1 LLEELQDLRGELFKR
16 FGIVVPPVKFR
27 ASKSDPGGKLPPNAF
42 RVELLTQT
50 RADKD
55 AIAVQVAI
63 AEGAAE
69 QILLDELR
77 RRLLAWRARWIT
89 ADYVDKQLGRNEPLR
104 TWLLNRYALADIKSL
119 LRGVLAPGDRELDAY
134 RTEGAGSALRQAAPG
149 QSLRELDWLLGSL
162 VFWSQA
168 GDGLDTAQLVRALQD
183 TQAGRLAPDRPS
195 SPDNPATGILAGIEA
210 LEQGDFPLAEER
222 FREAVAADRS
232 GAIATFLAA
241 YASRDALS
249 TMGEL
254 SKLTQACVSFKPPGE
269 LNERRSIEEQVRF
282 EIEDFLA
289 RHQDSIA
296 DPDRVRLEYCL
307 LEHYAASNYSD
318 HLRTSLKLFNTPR
331 YGGQLEPNQKYALGY
346 RALELSGRTL
356 DPPPDEAAAENWL
369 ASAFREWKETE
380 QDEANALDAF
390 QELLFRYQSRYD
402 RLPPRWYMDLLQRL
416 GERRPK
422 NPEIAYIDED
432 WPGVLAYDT
441 LIDTHLF
448 RNEIED
454 AARLLDDLRDDG
466 LTERPELGISRFF
479 LLLAAGRTDEA
490 LQFAERAHEI
500 PDFDR
505 ANALFLAALSQLV
518 TDRPEAEYA
527 ARKFFAT
534 THGSRDYIRLML
546 YWHLARNGKIDQAK
560 TYLDERWR
568 GINPASWPA
577 RLAQG
582 NVQVWRERLIGY
594 YLGSVKRDE
603 IFAPLRSREAF
614 QSSELSRI
622 GMSYEDIYCEAHFYD
637 ALLQAVTDDPATRS
651 ARFTQAI
658 QRVLEVGHG
667 AIYEYLMARYLRSR
681 G

>member
-1 LLEELQDLRGELFKR
+1 M
-16 FGIVVPPVKFR
+16 
-27 ASKSDPGGKLPPNAF
+27 SDF
-42 RVELLTQT
+42 E
-50 RADKD
+50 
-55 AIAVQVAI
+55 
-63 AEGAAE
+63 
-69 QILLDELR
+69 
-77 RRLLAWRARWIT
+77 
-89 ADYVDKQLGRNEPLR
+89 
-104 TWLLNRYALADIKSL
+104 
-119 LRGVLAPGDRELDAY
+119 
-134 RTEGAGSALRQAAPG
+134 
-149 QSLRELDWLLGSL
+149 
-162 VFWSQA
+162 F
-168 GDGLDTAQLVRALQD
+168 
-183 TQAGRLAPDRPS
+183 
-195 SPDNPATGILAGIEA
+195 
-210 LEQGDFPLAEER
+210 F
-222 FREAVAADRS
+222 
-232 GAIATFLAA
+232 
-241 YASRDALS
+241 
-249 TMGEL
+249 
-254 SKLTQACVSFKPPGE
+254 SKL
-269 LNERRSIEEQVRF
+269 
-282 EIEDFLA
+282 
-289 RHQDSIA
+289 
-296 DPDRVRLEYCL
+296 
-307 LEHYAASNYSD
+307 
-318 HLRTSLKLFNTPR
+318 
-331 YGGQLEPNQKYALGY
+331 
-346 RALELSGRTL
+346 
-356 DPPPDEAAAENWL
+356 
-369 ASAFREWKETE
+369 
-380 QDEANALDAF
+380 LDAF

-422 NPEIAYIDED
+422 NPEIAYTLGITLSSSGDEADVKKALFWLERAREHIDGSAVSQANRPRLNAWIEYGVAKNYSAKARASAGKARQEAAQEATSRLKAVIQSLKKDGFIVDED

>member
-1 LLEELQDLRGELFKR
+1 
-16 FGIVVPPVKFR
+16 
-27 ASKSDPGGKLPPNAF
+27 
-42 RVELLTQT
+42 
-50 RADKD
+50 
-55 AIAVQVAI
+55 
-63 AEGAAE
+63 
-69 QILLDELR
+69 
-77 RRLLAWRARWIT
+77 
-89 ADYVDKQLGRNEPLR
+89 
-104 TWLLNRYALADIKSL
+104 
-119 LRGVLAPGDRELDAY
+119 
-134 RTEGAGSALRQAAPG
+134 
-149 QSLRELDWLLGSL
+149 
-162 VFWSQA
+162 
-168 GDGLDTAQLVRALQD
+168 
-183 TQAGRLAPDRPS
+183 
-195 SPDNPATGILAGIEA
+195 
-210 LEQGDFPLAEER
+210 
-222 FREAVAADRS
+222 
-232 GAIATFLAA
+232 
-241 YASRDALS
+241 
-249 TMGEL
+249 
-254 SKLTQACVSFKPPGE
+254 
-269 LNERRSIEEQVRF
+269 
-282 EIEDFLA
+282 
-289 RHQDSIA
+289 
-296 DPDRVRLEYCL
+296 
-307 LEHYAASNYSD
+307 
-318 HLRTSLKLFNTPR
+318 
-331 YGGQLEPNQKYALGY
+331 
-346 RALELSGRTL
+346 
-356 DPPPDEAAAENWL
+356 
-369 ASAFREWKETE
+369 
-380 QDEANALDAF
+380 
-390 QELLFRYQSRYD
+390 
-402 RLPPRWYMDLLQRL
+402 
-416 GERRPK
+416 
-422 NPEIAYIDED
+422 
-432 WPGVLAYDT
+432 
-441 LIDTHLF
+441 
-448 RNEIED
+448 
-454 AARLLDDLRDDG
+454 LRDDG